1 MFPEVLPGVGVT
13 AVSKEI
19 FTFPPGLEGPVV
31 TTTSVCHPDW
41 CVVTGRDPG
50 WAGTEQR
57 ENWEMSGHSSVLTT
71 VWVKTHTGTASLPSL
86 TRLIIGLSLS
96 LSVRFIII
104 TVARFQQQTN
114 NTLETGGCSMAD
126 IRNINTTTSNC
137 HRNLLVLHS
146 IVHCPW
152 TTSS

>member
-1 MFPEVLPGVGVT
+1 MILLVFSEVLPSVGVT

-57 ENWEMSGHSSVLTT
+57 EN
-71 VWVKTHTGTASLPSL
+71 
-86 TRLIIGLSLS
+86 
-96 LSVRFIII
+96 
-104 TVARFQQQTN
+104 
-114 NTLETGGCSMAD
+114 
-126 IRNINTTTSNC
+126 
-137 HRNLLVLHS
+137 
-146 IVHCPW
+146 
-152 TTSS
+152 

>member
-19 FTFPPGLEGPVV
+19 FTFPPGLEGSVV

-57 ENWEMSGHSSVLTT
+57 EN
-71 VWVKTHTGTASLPSL
+71 
-86 TRLIIGLSLS
+86 
-96 LSVRFIII
+96 
-104 TVARFQQQTN
+104 
-114 NTLETGGCSMAD
+114 
-126 IRNINTTTSNC
+126 
-137 HRNLLVLHS
+137 
-146 IVHCPW
+146 
-152 TTSS
+152 